1 MTQLMR
7 DARFRRLV
15 AIVER
20 LVLGA
25 GMTLGLLVAE
35 RLLGRMQKR

>member
-1 MTQLMR
+1 MADLIK

-15 AIVER
+15 GVVER

-25 GMTLGLLVAE
+25 GMTLGLLIAE